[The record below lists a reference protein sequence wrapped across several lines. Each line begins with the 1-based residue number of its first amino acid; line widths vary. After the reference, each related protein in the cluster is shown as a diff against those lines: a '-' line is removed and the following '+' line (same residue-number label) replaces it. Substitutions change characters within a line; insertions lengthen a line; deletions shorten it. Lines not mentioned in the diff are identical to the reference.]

1 MEAIMNII
9 KALKGF
15 FINLFSGKAT
25 GPGSHPSGSKT
36 ERESAGAGGLET
48 RCSNP
53 DYGCRYEV
61 S

>member
-9 KALKGF
+9 TALKGF
-15 FINLFSGKAT
+15 LINLFSGKT
-25 GPGSHPSGSKT
+25 TDPGSHPTGSKP

-53 DYGCRYEV
+53 DYECRIEV

>member
-9 KALKGF
+9 KALKSF
-15 FINLFSGKAT
+15 LINLFSGKTT
-25 GPGSHPSGSKT
+25 GPGSHPTGSKT
-36 ERESAGAGGLET
+36 ERESAAAGGLEN

-53 DYGCRYEV
+53 DYGCRFEV